1 MRKILAL
8 FLISSLWFNLYA
20 FAEEKDIVIRVVC
33 PDNKTEFEKIIR
45 LKSEDVKK
53 LHKEDKNIS
62 KKLND
67 KAIVVRSDAVDNLDE
82 KILNEE
88 LKNIENKKDK
98 YKYQLERKK
107 VKKFRVDDGYSPP
120 TTSTADDEIDR
131 ILNETK
137 SKEVNKAE
145 STTSTPARKKTSTST
160 NTTVSEEPKFP
171 TKISVFADEN
181 QPTKNDCDYLVYYN
195 IYNKVIQYKDI
206 LELSKKQVSLIE
218 VYHLE
223 LKEKAQKIKKDIK
236 YLEKRLDNMVLQ
248 PVRPRVE
255 DIKVLLIKIAK
266 LKVNLAVLNIKEAL
280 IIKKILTPKQWK
292 TLIKLIKK

>member
-1 MRKILAL
+1 MRKILAT
-8 FLISSLWFNLYA
+8 FLTFYLIFSSNL
-20 FAEEKDIVIRVVC
+20 FAEEKDIIIRVVC
-33 PDNKTEFEKIIR
+33 PDNKTEFEKIIK

-67 KAIVVRSDAVDNLDE
+67 KTIVVRSDAVDNLDE
-82 KILNEE
+82 RILNEE
-88 LKNIENKKDK
+88 LKEIEMKKDK
-98 YKYQLERKK
+98 YKYQLEEKK
-107 VKKFRVDDGYSPP
+107 VKKFRVDDGYSTQ
-120 TTSTADDEIDR
+120 TTTTADDEIDK
-131 ILNETK
+131 ILKETNK
-137 SKEVNKAE
+137 PKKE
-145 STTSTPARKKTSTST
+145 KKPKPSTST
-160 NTTVSEEPKFP
+160 NGKTETYNNTIVSEEPKLP
-171 TKISVFADEN
+171 ANINVFEEEN
-181 QPTKNDCDYLVYYN
+181 QPKKTDCDYLVYYN

-223 LKEKAQKIKKDIK
+223 LKAKAQKIKKDIR
-236 YLEKRLDNMVLQ
+236 YLEKKLDNMVLQ

-292 TLIKLIKK
+292 TLIKLIRK